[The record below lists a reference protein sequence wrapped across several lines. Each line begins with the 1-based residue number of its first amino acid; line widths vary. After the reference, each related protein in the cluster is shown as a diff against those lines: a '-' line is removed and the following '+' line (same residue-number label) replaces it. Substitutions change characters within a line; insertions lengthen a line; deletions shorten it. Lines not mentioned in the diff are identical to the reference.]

1 MLVVT
6 KFGVEKQYSS
16 ILRNERALKV
26 IKWNVQLLFYIPNTV
41 TTPIALPHPEMVSKL
56 FIPQACLF
64 HFPTKLYH
72 LEDVALICPSDFY
85 TLFYPSICRVLGLPA
100 DTTSHQTGQESSL
113 GVKGNLIVP
122 VLILPVYSV
131 ISSTRSLD
139 IQTHPVVIFSLWSPE
154 QITCWAETWSPPF
167 LGTLNIYWAILAS
180 CLLFL
185 GGWGTVPFPLL
196 RSSPTLSLTF
206 PCPVMIQ
213 WWLLT
218 DDRHTHEK
226 ECIFMGRIFQN
237 GRGIA
242 PGGGE
247 VGDIQ
252 ISE

>member
-122 VLILPVYSV
+122 VLILHCLLSDFLYTFTGHPDSSSCHLLSV
-131 ISSTRSLD
+131 VSRTNHMLSRNMISSLPW
-139 IQTHPVVIFSLWSPE
+139 HPQHLLSYSCILFAFFWGGGG
-154 QITCWAETWSPPF
+154 QCPF
-167 LGTLNIYWAILAS
+167 LFSVALQL
-180 CLLFL
+180 
-185 GGWGTVPFPLL
+185 
-196 RSSPTLSLTF
+196 
-206 PCPVMIQ
+206 
-213 WWLLT
+213 
-218 DDRHTHEK
+218 
-226 ECIFMGRIFQN
+226 
-237 GRGIA
+237 
-242 PGGGE
+242 
-247 VGDIQ
+247 
-252 ISE
+252 